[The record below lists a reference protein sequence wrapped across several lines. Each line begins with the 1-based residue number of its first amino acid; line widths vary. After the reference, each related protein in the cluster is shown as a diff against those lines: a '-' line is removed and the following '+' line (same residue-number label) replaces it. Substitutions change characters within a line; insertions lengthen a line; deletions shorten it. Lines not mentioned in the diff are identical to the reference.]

1 MIGRKNPSRIDMD
14 FNDKPAFRNKK
25 EKIAHKVDRK
35 LDDEQCDVYFDDL
48 KEFTINIVEKAMD
61 LALRDRDPDD
71 IFLRRAMITI
81 PEIRQAAEDLIKE
94 KRTTLKLGCLKC
106 EPTLGW
112 ITETTKDG
120 RFIAHPCDCLAE
132 IVRARLKNKNRTR
145 ADREYDKF
153 RRETL
158 IAYEVSKIR

>member
-1 MIGRKNPSRIDMD
+1 MD
-14 FNDKPAFRNKK
+14 FNDKPAFRNKM

-35 LDDEQCDVYFDDL
+35 LDDEQCDVFFDDL
-48 KEFTINIVEKAMD
+48 RRDYSIKIIERAMD
-61 LALRDRDPDD
+61 QALRDRDPDD
-71 IFLRRAMITI
+71 IFLRRAMLTI
-81 PEIRQAAEDLIKE
+81 PEIRQAAEELSKKE
-94 KRTTLKLGCLKC
+94 DVTGKLGCLKC

-145 ADREYDKF
+145 TDRDLDKF

-158 IAYEVSKIR
+158 IAYEVSKSR

>member
-1 MIGRKNPSRIDMD
+1 MD
-14 FNDKPAFRNKK
+14 FNDKPAFRIKMQNIAR
-25 EKIAHKVDRK
+25 KIDRK

-71 IFLRRAMITI
+71 IFLKRAILTI

-112 ITETTKDG
+112 TTETTKDG

-132 IVRARLKNKNRTR
+132 IVRAHLKIKTEPRQTGTWINSGEK
-145 ADREYDKF
+145 
-153 RRETL
+153 L
-158 IAYEVSKIR
+158 

>member
-1 MIGRKNPSRIDMD
+1 MD
-14 FNDKPAFRNKK
+14 FNDKPAFRNKM
-25 EKIAHKVDRK
+25 EKIAQKVDRK
-35 LDDEQCDVYFDDL
+35 LDDEQCDIYFDDL
-48 KEFTINIVEKAMD
+48 KDFKINVVEKAMD

-71 IFLRRAMITI
+71 IFLRRAILTI
-81 PEIRQAAEDLIKE
+81 PEIRQAAGELIKE
-94 KRTTLKLGCLKC
+94 KGTTLKLGCLKC
-106 EPTLGW
+106 EPTFGW

-145 ADREYDKF
+145 TDRDLDKF

-158 IAYEVSKIR
+158 IAYEMSKLR

>member
-1 MIGRKNPSRIDMD
+1 MD
-14 FNDKPAFRNKK
+14 FNDKVAFRKK
-25 EKIAHKVDRK
+25 MEETALKVDRK
-35 LDDEQCDVYFDDL
+35 LDKEQCDVFFDDL
-48 KEFTINIVEKAMD
+48 KGYSIKIIERAMD
-61 LALRDRDPDD
+61 QALRDRDPEDV
-71 IFLRRAMITI
+71 FLRRAMITI
-81 PEIRQAAEDLIKE
+81 PEIRQAAGELIKE

-145 ADREYDKF
+145 VDRDLDKF

-158 IAYEVSKIR
+158 ISYEVSKAR